1 MTEDDCHVTG
11 LEMLLHSNTTKN
23 ATIPLPMYTVYTV
36 VEVVIAIAAIIGNLL
51 VIIVFIKFKYLR
63 TITNHYVI
71 SLSVADL
78 LIGLIGI
85 PCAIATA
92 VGLPRNF
99 YGCLFMN
106 SLLLLLCT
114 SSIFSLVAVT
124 MDRYW
129 AIMHSLTY
137 SAKANHKKTL
147 LVIFLC
153 WVLAS
158 GVGLLPLFGWNK
170 GRPPEPRC
178 IFMEVID
185 QPYLAFIFF
194 ATILA
199 PSIFMSC
206 VYALIYKEIHKQVS
220 LKGVT
225 TSIHTKSVVLESLL
239 SNQGLVAIIV

>member
-1 MTEDDCHVTG
+1 M
-11 LEMLLHSNTTKN
+11 
-23 ATIPLPMYTVYTV
+23 
-36 VEVVIAIAAIIGNLL
+36 
-51 VIIVFIKFKYLR
+51 KFKYLR

-78 LIGLIGI
+78 LVGLIGI

-129 AIMHSLTY
+129 AIMYPMTY

-147 LVIFLC
+147 FVIFFC
-153 WVLAS
+153 WVLAAII
-158 GVGLLPLFGWNK
+158 GLLPLFGWNN
-170 GRPPEPRC
+170 GRPREARC
-178 IFMEVID
+178 FFMEVID
-185 QPYLAFIFF
+185 QRYLAFIFF

-199 PSIFMSC
+199 PSVFMSC
-206 VYALIYKEIHKQVS
+206 VYALIYKEIHKQVCIKWNCMLLLNQNS
-220 LKGVT
+220 CILW
-225 TSIHTKSVVLESLL
+225 SSEYVLH
-239 SNQGLVAIIV
+239 SNIVQMLGSKRC